1 MHASA
6 RSRSFFGSLSAR
18 STACALALLAVG
30 GSLTLSALSGQ
41 EAKSGPAANA
51 SPTPSAPTA
60 AALPPNM
67 ETFVLVLLV
76 RPADA
81 PTYDEAKLKQIQADH
96 LANIKRLA
104 DEGKIVLAGPFED
117 HSGRNVRG
125 MFLMKT
131 DSVEQAREWTNS
143 DPAVK
148 AGRLKAEFLRWFTEK
163 GRVKY

>member
-1 MHASA
+1 MNGWNKYSA
-6 RSRSFFGSLSAR
+6 LIA
-18 STACALALLAVG
+18 TLAMPALAGIMLLFGAIVF
-30 GSLTLSALSGQ
+30 ALAPLVLPAQ
-41 EAKSGPAANA
+41 EPAKPAA
-51 SPTPSAPTA
+51 SPTPSAPTKA
-60 AALPPNM
+60 AMPPNM
-67 ETFVLVLLV
+67 ESFILVLLV

-81 PTYDEAKLKQIQADH
+81 PTYDEAKLKEIQAGH

-104 DEGKIVLAGPFED
+104 NEGKIVLAGPFED

-131 DSVEQAREWTNS
+131 DSVEQAREWTAT

-148 AGRLKAEFLRWFTEK
+148 AGRLKPEFLKWFTEK

>member
-1 MHASA
+1 MHASP
-6 RSRSFFGSLSAR
+6 RSGRFFGSFSAR
-18 STACALALLAVG
+18 SAAGLLVLLGLGGALLF
-30 GSLTLSALSGQ
+30 SRLSGQ
-41 EAKSGPAANA
+41 ETKSGPAANA

-76 RPADA
+76 RPANA
-81 PTYDEAKLKQIQADH
+81 PTYDEARLKQIQADH

-131 DSVEQAREWTNS
+131 DSVEQAREWTNT